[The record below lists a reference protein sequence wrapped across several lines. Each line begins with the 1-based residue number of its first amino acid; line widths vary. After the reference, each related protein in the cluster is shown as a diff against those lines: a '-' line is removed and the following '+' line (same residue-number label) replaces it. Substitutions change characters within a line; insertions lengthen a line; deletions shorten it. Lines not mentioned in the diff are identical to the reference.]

1 MNVVSD
7 EQISFGVGNS
17 HQLMHMAIGNM
28 LSSLLVNKGLD
39 IKRRLSDHVTVKQT
53 RAYHICTTP
62 APS

>member
-1 MNVVSD
+1 
-7 EQISFGVGNS
+7 
-17 HQLMHMAIGNM
+17 M

-39 IKRRLSDHVTVKQT
+39 MKFRLSDYVIVKQT